1 MPSAIFF
8 VNGLATSRAQSMKSC
23 VIGVRVRFVK
33 VMTPAPTCPVEM
45 ISSFINGAR
54 FSLFRH
60 QALGWGRARLPSHD
74 PVPISLV

>member
-1 MPSAIFF
+1 MPGAIFF

-23 VIGVRVRFVK
+23 VTGVRVRFVK

-54 FSLFRH
+54 FSLFWH
-60 QALGWGRARLPSHD
+60 QALG
-74 PVPISLV
+74 